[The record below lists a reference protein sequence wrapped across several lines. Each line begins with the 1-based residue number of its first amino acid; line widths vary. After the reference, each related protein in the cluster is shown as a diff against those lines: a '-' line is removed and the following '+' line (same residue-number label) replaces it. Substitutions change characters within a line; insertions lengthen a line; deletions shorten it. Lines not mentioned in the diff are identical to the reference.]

1 MFEEINKFCSQRGV
15 QLIAVSKTHS
25 QEAILQLYHKG
36 QVDFAENKVQELIQ
50 KHENLP
56 SDIHWHFI
64 GHLQTN
70 KVKYIAGF
78 IAMIQSVDSLK
89 LCLEIEKQ
97 ASLNHRVIDCLL
109 QVKVAKEDSKYG
121 LDPSEIDEFIE
132 EILDL
137 KLTHINIRGLMGM
150 STFTEDMD
158 IVREEFSQLKMIFEK
173 VKSKIP
179 TVGILSMGMSS
190 DYQIAIAN
198 GSNMVRIG
206 SLIFGDRNYNFS

>member
-1 MFEEINKFCSQRGV
+1 MFNEVNKFCVDRGV

-25 QEAILQLYHKG
+25 NEAILHLFHKG
-36 QVDFAENKVQELIQ
+36 QLDFAENKVQELIQ
-50 KHENLP
+50 KHESLP

-78 IAMIQSVDSLK
+78 IAMIQSVDSIK
-89 LCLEIEKQ
+89 LCLEIQKQ

-109 QVKVAKEDSKYG
+109 QVKVAQEDSKYG
-121 LDPSEIDEFIE
+121 LDPTEVEGFLDEF
-132 EILDL
+132 LNL
-137 KLTHINIRGLMGM
+137 KLSNIRIRGLMGL
-150 STFTEDMD
+150 STFTEDMS
-158 IVREEFSQLKMIFEK
+158 IVSKEFSQLKAIFDK
-173 VKSKIP
+173 IKLKIP
-179 TVGILSMGMSS
+179 DVDILSMGMSS

-206 SLIFGDRNYNFS
+206 SLIFGNRNYNFS